1 MKIAV
6 LRRGGVGDVIC
17 TAPLLYALFKKYPD
31 AEITLFL
38 EERGYEI
45 APYLIPRDLTSRVS
59 FCLIGKGNKYFQ
71 VLKKALFHRG
81 HFDLAI
87 SAKTT
92 PMKLNDLFLRL
103 LNAKVS
109 MAVSDSKKISHP
121 RPSQKSGHQA
131 LRALKIFDPSF
142 QEIPTHFYPKIHSPE
157 EKIQKEKISI
167 DLPKPILLF
176 SLSNRR
182 KASQLHWQRFAKIAN
197 SLPFSVLINSIS
209 PSPAADALQRCLEV
223 PSQILITP
231 KIADL
236 LRAIQGVDVVLTG
249 DGGLC
254 HIAAALFKPMVAL
267 YACTPLELWRPL
279 GSAECLFDYN
289 DVNQID
295 IERIRFAL
303 SRYI

>member
-17 TAPLLYALFKKYPD
+17 TAPLLYALFERYRD

-38 EERGYEI
+38 EERGYGI
-45 APYLIPRDLTSRVS
+45 APYLIPPHFASRVR
-59 FCLIGKGNKYFQ
+59 FCLITKGNKYFQ
-71 VLKKALFHRG
+71 VLKKAIFRRNY
-81 HFDLAI
+81 FDLAI

-92 PMKLNDLFLRL
+92 PMKLNDFFLRA

-109 MAVSDSKKISHP
+109 MAVSDSKKISYP
-121 RPSQKSGHQA
+121 RAPQKSGHQA

-142 QEIPTHFYPKIHSPE
+142 QEIPTRFYPKIHLRE
-157 EKIQKEKISI
+157 ENISI
-167 DLPKPILLF
+167 DLPRPILLF

-182 KASQLHWQRFAKIAN
+182 ETSQLHWQRFAKIAN
-197 SLPFSVLINSIS
+197 SLPFSVLINSVCV
-209 PSPAADALQRCLEV
+209 SPAAEALQRSLEV
-223 PSQILITP
+223 PSQILPTP
-231 KIADL
+231 QMADL

-249 DGGLC
+249 DGGLG
-254 HIAAALFKPMVAL
+254 HITAALFKPMVAL

-295 IERIRFAL
+295 VERIRSLL
-303 SRYI
+303 SRYL

>member
-17 TAPLLYALFKKYPD
+17 AAPLTYALLERYPN

-45 APYLIPRDLTSRVS
+45 APYLIPLNAASRVR
-59 FCLIGKGNKYFQ
+59 FCLISKGNKYFQ

-81 HFDLAI
+81 QFDLAI

-92 PMKLNDLFLRL
+92 QMKLNDFFLRA
-103 LNAKVS
+103 LNAPVS

-121 RPSQKSGHQA
+121 RFPQKSGHQA
-131 LRALKIFDPSF
+131 LRCLKIFDPSF
-142 QEIPTHFYPKIHSPE
+142 QEIPQQFLPKIELKE
-157 EKIQKEKISI
+157 EKFFI

-182 KASQLHWQRFAKIAN
+182 AASQLHWHVFAKIARE
-197 SLPFSVLINSIS
+197 LPFSVLINSVV
-209 PSPAADALQRCLEV
+209 PHPAAEALQRSLEV
-223 PSQILITP
+223 PSQILATP
-231 KIADL
+231 KMADF
-236 LRAIQGVDVVLTG
+236 LRAVQGVDVVLTG

-254 HIAAALFKPMVAL
+254 HIAAALSKPMVAL

-279 GSAECLFDYN
+279 GTAECLFDYN

-295 IERIRFAL
+295 VERIKSAL
-303 SRYI
+303 SRYT

>member
-1 MKIAV
+1 MKIAI

-17 TAPLLYALFKKYPD
+17 TAPLLYALLEKYPD

-45 APYLIPRDLTSRVS
+45 APYLIPLHATSRVR
-59 FCLIGKGNKYFQ
+59 FCLISKGNKYFQ
-71 VLKKALFHRG
+71 VLKKAFFYRG
-81 HFDLAI
+81 RFDLAV

-92 PMKLNDLFLRL
+92 QMKLNDFFLRA

-121 RPSQKSGHQA
+121 RRCQKSGHQA

-142 QEIPTHFYPKIHSPE
+142 KEIPHQFLPKLQLKE
-157 EKIQKEKISI
+157 EKISI
-167 DLPKPILLF
+167 DLPRPILLF

-182 KASQLHWQRFAKIAN
+182 AASQLHWHRFVEVAN
-197 SLPFSVLINSIS
+197 SLPFSVLINSVV
-209 PSPAADALQRCLEV
+209 PHPAAEALQRSLKV
-223 PSQILITP
+223 PSQILPTP
-231 KIADL
+231 KMADF
-236 LRAIQGVDVVLTG
+236 LRVVQGVDVVLTG

-254 HIAAALFKPMVAL
+254 HIAAALAKPMVAL

-279 GSAECLFDYN
+279 GDAECLFDYN

-295 IERIRFAL
+295 SERIKFAL
-303 SRYI
+303 SRYT